1 MANGNGVIYKDLGL
15 ARVLKAVE
23 DAGVTRVRVGVLGA
37 AAEEPTSD
45 GRLTVGDAAKINEL
59 GSDDGHVPARSFLRE
74 PLSQQNTLVFRLVT
88 RMLQEAISGTASVE
102 AGADKLGAELAQV
115 SKNAVMTGIEP
126 DNAASTV
133 EKKGFNHPLI
143 ETERLYNAIGHE
155 VVRESGDV
163 LAGGSSAG
171 DYQAFE
177 VGGGGVDDEGSD

>member
-59 GSDDGHVPARSFLRE
+59 GSDDGHVPPRSFLKD
-74 PLSQQNTLVFRLVT
+74 PLTHANPLVVRLMT
-88 RMLQEAISGTASVE
+88 RMLQEAIAGTSSVE

-115 SKNAVMTGIEP
+115 SKNVVMAGVQP
-126 DNAASTV
+126 DNTQATV

-177 VGGGGVDDEGSD
+177 VGGGGVNDEGSD